1 VLESRTREEIEATI
15 RAGVLEQGTVDL
27 LKAMGVADD
36 LARSV
41 LRVSFGWNSTAADAD
56 AAIASLAHLSKRA
69 RAREGASFG
78 AAPAEGD
85 GTVLL
90 VVLDLHFF
98 LREKQALLS
107 RGMPAQI

>member
-1 VLESRTREEIEATI
+1 LT
-15 RAGVLEQGTVDL
+15 
-27 LKAMGVADD
+27 
-36 LARSV
+36 
-41 LRVSFGWNSTAADAD
+41 
-56 AAIASLAHLSKRA
+56 
-69 RAREGASFG
+69 
-78 AAPAEGD
+78 PAEGN